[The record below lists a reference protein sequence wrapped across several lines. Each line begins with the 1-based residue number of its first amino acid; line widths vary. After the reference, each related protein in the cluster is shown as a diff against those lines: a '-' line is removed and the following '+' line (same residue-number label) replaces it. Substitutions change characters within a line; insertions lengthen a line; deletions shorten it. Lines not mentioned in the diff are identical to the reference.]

1 MSSNPG
7 DGRSVEVRNNEAAG
21 RFEVEQDGK
30 VAFAEYRLLA
40 SGILFPHTLVPQSME
55 GRGIGGALAREALA
69 FARERDLKVMPTCT
83 FIAGYMQRHP
93 ETHDLV
99 HPDYRRALHL
109 D

>member
-1 MSSNPG
+1 MS
-7 DGRSVEVRNNEAAG
+7 DGTAVQVRNNEADG
-21 RFEVEQDGK
+21 RFEVERGGQ

-40 SGILFPHTLVPQSME
+40 SGILFPHTLVPEAME
-55 GRGIGGALAREALA
+55 GKGVGSALAREALG
-69 FARERDLKVMPTCT
+69 FARERGLKVMPTCT
-83 FIAGYMQRHP
+83 FFAGYIQRHP